1 MEKAVD
7 EVISRLAEIE
17 DTANRMNDAVEVRK
31 KEISAEMEARTK
43 DFDEA
48 LSADTNKKLEELQN
62 RLMKEKEEAL
72 AGLDEVTG
80 QLLEK
85 LQQKYDKEHG
95 KLSDRL
101 LNEMVRS

>member
-17 DTANRMNDAVEVRK
+17 DTANRMN
-31 KEISAEMEARTK
+31 
-43 DFDEA
+43 
-48 LSADTNKKLEELQN
+48 
-62 RLMKEKEEAL
+62 AL
-72 AGLDEVTG
+72 AGLEEETG

>member
-1 MEKAVD
+1 
-7 EVISRLAEIE
+7 
-17 DTANRMNDAVEVRK
+17 
-31 KEISAEMEARTK
+31 MEARTK
-43 DFDEA
+43 DFDET

-72 AGLDEVTG
+72 AGLEEETG

>member
-62 RLMKEKEEAL
+62 RLMNEKEEAL
-72 AGLDEVTG
+72 AGLEEETG

-101 LNEMVRS
+101 LNEMVRG

>member
-48 LSADTNKKLEELQN
+48 LSADTNKNWKSC
-62 RLMKEKEEAL
+62 RT
-72 AGLDEVTG
+72 GL
-80 QLLEK
+80 
-85 LQQKYDKEHG
+85 
-95 KLSDRL
+95 
-101 LNEMVRS
+101 

>member
-43 DFDEA
+43 DFD
-48 LSADTNKKLEELQN
+48 
-62 RLMKEKEEAL
+62 
-72 AGLDEVTG
+72 
-80 QLLEK
+80 
-85 LQQKYDKEHG
+85 
-95 KLSDRL
+95 
-101 LNEMVRS
+101 

>member
-72 AGLDEVTG
+72 AGLEEETG
-80 QLLEK
+80 KLQEN
-85 LQQKYDKEHG
+85 LQQK
-95 KLSDRL
+95 
-101 LNEMVRS
+101 

>member
-43 DFDEA
+43 DFDET
-48 LSADTNKKLEELQN
+48 LSADTNKKLEEQN

-72 AGLDEVTG
+72 AGLEEETG

>member
-48 LSADTNKKLEELQN
+48 LSADTNKKLEELQKS
-62 RLMKEKEEAL
+62 LF
-72 AGLDEVTG
+72 
-80 QLLEK
+80 
-85 LQQKYDKEHG
+85 
-95 KLSDRL
+95 
-101 LNEMVRS
+101 

>member
-31 KEISAEMEARTK
+31 KRFLPKLEARTK
-43 DFDEA
+43 DFDET

-72 AGLDEVTG
+72 AGLEEETG
-80 QLLEK
+80 QLEK

>member
-1 MEKAVD
+1 
-7 EVISRLAEIE
+7 
-17 DTANRMNDAVEVRK
+17 
-31 KEISAEMEARTK
+31 MEARTK

-72 AGLDEVTG
+72 AGLEEETG

>member
-72 AGLDEVTG
+72 AGLE
-80 QLLEK
+80 
-85 LQQKYDKEHG
+85 
-95 KLSDRL
+95 
-101 LNEMVRS
+101 

>member
-1 MEKAVD
+1 
-7 EVISRLAEIE
+7 
-17 DTANRMNDAVEVRK
+17 
-31 KEISAEMEARTK
+31 
-43 DFDEA
+43 
-48 LSADTNKKLEELQN
+48 
-62 RLMKEKEEAL
+62 MKEKEEAL
-72 AGLDEVTG
+72 AGLEEETG

>member
-43 DFDEA
+43 DFDET
-48 LSADTNKKLEELQN
+48 LSADTNKKTGRAAEQAYEGK
-62 RLMKEKEEAL
+62 RRS
-72 AGLDEVTG
+72 AGRT
-80 QLLEK
+80 
-85 LQQKYDKEHG
+85 
-95 KLSDRL
+95 
-101 LNEMVRS
+101 